1 MRMPHVI
8 AVIAVIAALTATGK
22 AAGAEGPYVSGELGL
37 AIASGL
43 DMTGS
48 SNDRASVCDEYI
60 NPSYKEVESRDGYDG
75 YNCTGPNR
83 GATGDWKN
91 KFGSAVGLL
100 AGAAAGYGWDNGFR
114 VEVEYFYRMSKYDET
129 SEIPGASGESGDKL
143 RQEIVTATD
152 RVSAIDSHN
161 LFANVLYDFRNE
173 TKFTPY
179 LGVGGGLG
187 FTSMEYSSVW
197 SRNHDA
203 GSISTGEGLTNQ
215 VEIRNNLAGSTSV
228 ARTNLDDTLLGFQ
241 LMVGVDYAITEQVSF
256 GIKGRW
262 VRFEQ
267 FSDIGVVW
275 DPLRGHAPNLR
286 LDGSEPVSGRVE
298 TDNLEFFGIGAT
310 LKFFF

>member
-1 MRMPHVI
+1 MRMPH
-8 AVIAVIAALTATGK
+8 VIAVIAALTATGK

-37 AIASGL
+37 AIASGF

-60 NPSYKEVESRDGYDG
+60 NPSYAAVESTTDR

-91 KFGSAVGLL
+91 KFGSAAGLL

-152 RVSAIDSHN
+152 RVSVIDSHK

-267 FSDIGVVW
+267 FSDRGVVW

-286 LDGSEPVSGRVE
+286 LDGSEPVSGHVE
-298 TDNLEFFGIGAT
+298 TDHSACFGIGAS

>member
-22 AAGAEGPYVSGELGL
+22 ASGAEGPYVSGELGL
-37 AIASGL
+37 AIASGF

-60 NPSYKEVESRDGYDG
+60 NPSYKEAESRDG

-83 GATGDWKN
+83 GATADWKN

-267 FSDIGVVW
+267 FSDSGVVW

>member
-1 MRMPHVI
+1 MRMPH
-8 AVIAVIAALTATGK
+8 VIAVIAALTATGK

-37 AIASGL
+37 AIASGF

-91 KFGSAVGLL
+91 KFGSAEGLL

-161 LFANVLYDFRNE
+161 LLWN
-173 TKFTPY
+173 T
-179 LGVGGGLG
+179 
-187 FTSMEYSSVW
+187 
-197 SRNHDA
+197 
-203 GSISTGEGLTNQ
+203 STGC
-215 VEIRNNLAGSTSV
+215 RNTMRTCFTTS
-228 ARTNLDDTLLGFQ
+228 
-241 LMVGVDYAITEQVSF
+241 
-256 GIKGRW
+256 
-262 VRFEQ
+262 
-267 FSDIGVVW
+267 
-275 DPLRGHAPNLR
+275 
-286 LDGSEPVSGRVE
+286 
-298 TDNLEFFGIGAT
+298 AT
-310 LKFFF
+310 KPSSRRI